1 MACKC
6 HPDSPF
12 LWRKNPRDSLF
23 MADHTYRAKGKD
35 GRGGSEISSASVEAQ
50 RKLGKSPGT
59 IHRLGATTKE
69 KEAAM
74 LAFKN
79 FGVYSRAVAAKA
91 KLNKHQL
98 PKGKL

>member
-6 HPDSPF
+6 HPNSPF
-12 LWRKNPRDSLF
+12 LWRKNPRDSIF
-23 MADHTYRAKGKD
+23 MADHTYRAKG
-35 GRGGSEISSASVEAQ
+35 VE
-50 RKLGKSPGT
+50 GKS
-59 IHRLGATTKE
+59 E
-69 KEAAM
+69 AM

-91 KLNKHQL
+91 KPNKHQL